1 MRCSSSSP
9 LARPSVLLFILSVI
23 FTAAY
28 NGPRVNFIAA
38 LVNVQEDDA
47 CKKEMGVLKKY
58 NEEHYDDPAYSD
70 FNEAVNALIDAVAA
84 ADPDFAKAK
93 NAVVAACGDNW
104 IAAIFKSQEDEA
116 CKKAFEEASVVF
128 DKLGPEHLYDPEIAD
143 KLAAFIQAYYEF
155 IQAVAADYP
164 DVVKA
169 LMDLA
174 ACLAPETAYLRGSI

>member
-93 NAVVAACGDNW
+93 NAVEAACGD
-104 IAAIFKSQEDEA
+104 SE
-116 CKKAFEEASVVF
+116 
-128 DKLGPEHLYDPEIAD
+128 P
-143 KLAAFIQAYYEF
+143 
-155 IQAVAADYP
+155 
-164 DVVKA
+164 A
-169 LMDLA
+169 LF
-174 ACLAPETAYLRGSI
+174 RGSISSAAVGKCECAFSLSLITV

>member
-47 CKKEMGVLKKY
+47 C
-58 NEEHYDDPAYSD
+58 EE
-70 FNEAVNALIDAVAA
+70 
-84 ADPDFAKAK
+84 
-93 NAVVAACGDNW
+93 
-104 IAAIFKSQEDEA
+104 
-116 CKKAFEEASVVF
+116 AFEEASVVLY
-128 DKLGPEHLYDPEIAD
+128 KLGPEHYADPAIAD
-143 KLAAFIQAYYEF
+143 KLAAYIKAAYEF

-174 ACLAPETAYLRGSI
+174 ACLAPATAYLRGSI